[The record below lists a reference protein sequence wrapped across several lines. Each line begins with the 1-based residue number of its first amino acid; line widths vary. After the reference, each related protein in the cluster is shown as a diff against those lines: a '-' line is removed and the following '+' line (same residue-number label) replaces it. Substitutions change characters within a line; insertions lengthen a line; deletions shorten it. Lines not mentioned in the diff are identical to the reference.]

1 MYSIFKPFNNKQLSL
16 KNRIVMA
23 PMTRSRA
30 IDNIPNA
37 LMERYYAQRTEAG
50 LIITEGTAPS
60 PESLGY
66 PRIPGVFSQEQVAGW
81 KKITT
86 QVHQNGSKIFLQ
98 LMHTG
103 RIGHQDNLPS
113 EVSLVG
119 ASDIPAAGEIFTD
132 TKGNQPHSHP
142 KALSTQEVKSVVSDF
157 VQAAK
162 NAIEAGFD
170 GVEIH
175 GANGYLVEQF
185 LNPHINNRTDEYGGN
200 IQNRTS
206 FAVEVAKSIAAEIG
220 SERTGIRLS
229 PFSNLGDLPNYDEQ
243 EVHQTYTHL
252 AEEFNKIGL
261 VYIHIGLNPN
271 IPAETLKSIRKQY
284 DGTIIFCNGLDKDAA
299 QKAIDS
305 GQADLVAFGR
315 NFLANPDLV
324 KRWKNNNALNPVDY
338 STLYTPGSHGYI
350 DYPRKESSISELQMV
365 D

>member
-1 MYSIFKPFNNKQLSL
+1 
-16 KNRIVMA
+16 MA

-37 LMERYYAQRTEAG
+37 LMEQYYAQRTEAG

-66 PRIPGVFSQEQVAGW
+66 PRIPGIFSKTQIAGW
-81 KKITT
+81 QNITT
-86 QVHQNGSKIFLQ
+86 KVQQNGSKIFLQ

-103 RIGHQDNLPS
+103 RIGHQDNLPP

-119 ASDIPAAGEIFTD
+119 PSAVPAAGEIFTD
-132 TKGNQPHSHP
+132 TRGNQPHSHP
-142 KALSTQEVKSVVSDF
+142 KALSTKEVKSVVSDF

-200 IQNRTS
+200 IKNRTN
-206 FAVEVAKSIAAEIG
+206 FAIEVAKSIAAEVG
-220 SERTGIRLS
+220 PERTGIRLS
-229 PFSNLGDLPNYDEQ
+229 PFSNLGDLPDYDQQ
-243 EVHQTYTHL
+243 EVHQTYAHL
-252 AEEFNKIGL
+252 AEEFNQIGL
-261 VYIHIGLNPN
+261 AYLHIGLNPN
-271 IPAETLKSIRKQY
+271 IPEETLKSIRTQY
-284 DGTIIFCNGLDKDAA
+284 DGTLIYCNGLDKNSA
-299 QKAIDS
+299 QKAINS
-305 GQADLVAFGR
+305 GRTDLVAFGR

-324 KRWKNNNALNPVDY
+324 SRLKNEVSLNGVDY
-338 STLYTPGSHGYI
+338 SRLYTPGSRGYV
-350 DYPRKESSISELQMV
+350 DYPRQKVLAPEREMV
-365 D
+365 G